1 MTCFLCGGEITRD
14 VSNTKIAK
22 KGAFKN
28 ASERTIWIA
37 SVDAMQHTRAGSAEG
52 KAETMVGAK
61 EIAILN
67 KKKRNT
73 QKKHAAEA
81 AAKLTAP
88 FFQITSN
95 RNIRSSRRMMTT
107 TVAVGGTT
115 RMACCWGRGIG
126 HRWDGGHQAGRRMG
140 WERPTWCMSAGW
152 SLVSK
157 IPVCLKVL

>member
-1 MTCFLCGGEITRD
+1 MFPLWRRNHTGRQQYKNSKKGSIQECIRKDNMDCFRRCNAAYKGGVRGGEGGND
-14 VSNTKIAK
+14 
-22 KGAFKN
+22 GWCQGDCYF
-28 ASERTIWIA
+28 E
-37 SVDAMQHTRAGSAEG
+37 Q
-52 KAETMVGAK
+52 
-61 EIAILN
+61 
-67 KKKRNT
+67 KKKNT